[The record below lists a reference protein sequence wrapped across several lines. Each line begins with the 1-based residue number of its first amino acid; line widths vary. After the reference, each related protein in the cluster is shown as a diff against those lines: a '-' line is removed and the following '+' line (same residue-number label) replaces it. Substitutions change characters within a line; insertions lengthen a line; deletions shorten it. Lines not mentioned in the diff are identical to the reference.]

1 MTRRKSTPPE
11 AALVAIDVAK
21 HRNEVLIEAV
31 RGGRRRR
38 MTILNTRADHD
49 KLVTT
54 LQAMQMPVVVG
65 LEPTGNYHRV
75 LAHRL
80 IDAGFTVRLISSM
93 ALARTRE
100 ALHNGWDKNDPKDAQ
115 VILHM
120 LGIGATMVYQ
130 DPLAAG
136 INDLQE
142 LSKTHEV
149 VSKAKTELWHRLLTH
164 YLPLYFPEI
173 ERFVGNSR
181 SDWFLA
187 FLERFPTPASI
198 TAMAKEDFVEAAWDV
213 VGRKVSKARLLGDIY
228 ETACSSAALPVALD
242 SPAIAMFRL
251 VLAEAR
257 NLIQQRNIIE
267 AHAHELLREQP
278 DYLRLRQVPGIG
290 PIHALTIL
298 AEAGDLR
305 RFRHHRQF
313 LKFCGLDLATH
324 QSGQFRGQTR
334 LSKYGNA
341 RLRRTFW
348 LAAQVAI
355 RHRDNSLRDCFG
367 RHVAKDRENKDL
379 RRKATVA
386 VATKMARVVHA
397 LIKTGTDYRPF
408 PEGPVPSGRTL
419 SL

>member
-1 MTRRKSTPPE
+1 
-11 AALVAIDVAK
+11 
-21 HRNEVLIEAV
+21 
-31 RGGRRRR
+31 
-38 MTILNTRADHD
+38 
-49 KLVTT
+49 
-54 LQAMQMPVVVG
+54 
-65 LEPTGNYHRV
+65 
-75 LAHRL
+75 
-80 IDAGFTVRLISSM
+80 
-93 ALARTRE
+93 
-100 ALHNGWDKNDPKDAQ
+100 
-115 VILHM
+115 
-120 LGIGATMVYQ
+120 
-130 DPLAAG
+130 
-136 INDLQE
+136 
-142 LSKTHEV
+142 
-149 VSKAKTELWHRLLTH
+149 
-164 YLPLYFPEI
+164 
-173 ERFVGNSR
+173 
-181 SDWFLA
+181 
-187 FLERFPTPASI
+187 
-198 TAMAKEDFVEAAWDV
+198 MAKEDFVKAAWDV

-228 ETACSSAALPVALD
+228 ETACSSAALPVTLD
-242 SPAIAMFRL
+242 SAAIAMFRL

-257 NLIQQRNIIE
+257 SLIQQRNLIE

-355 RHRDNSLRDCFG
+355 RQRDNSLRDCFG
-367 RHVAKDRENKDL
+367 QHVAKDRENKDL

-386 VATKMARVVHA
+386 IATKMARVAHA

-408 PEGPVPSGRTL
+408 PEAPVPSGRTRPL
-419 SL
+419 